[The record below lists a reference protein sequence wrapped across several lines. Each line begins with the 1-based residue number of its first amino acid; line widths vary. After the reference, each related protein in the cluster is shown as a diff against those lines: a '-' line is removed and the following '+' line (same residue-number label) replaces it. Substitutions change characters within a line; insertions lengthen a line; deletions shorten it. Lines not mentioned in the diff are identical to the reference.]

1 MYAKF
6 FKAATLS
13 GGSWSGFTDDFLF
26 ATDRIVSYEYTK
38 RFTRPGSFSMVL
50 PFDEGI
56 LNKLEINGTVLYD
69 GDWLWVQGISYD
81 SKIITLT
88 GTDAKGLLGTRISLY
103 SDPQVSGGQGYDIAT
118 GTTKACIQ
126 HYVENNGKAGTC
138 LAGRELPITSFA
150 GVDGLT
156 DDSYMARLE
165 YLSDIVAAL
174 CENAGIGYEMEGL
187 LSVAGFRL
195 TTVRGIDRSF
205 YNSADPPVPVVIFS
219 PKRRNVRSIAF
230 EYGVDNLYN
239 VVYGVDSN
247 ESVGV
252 TSRNASVD
260 VQLARRECTVS
271 VSEVTVSDPLFDKYA
286 LHQVEDNLATQS
298 CTVEAAVSGGYGTA
312 YHLGDIVSVQ
322 DIYTDN
328 MMSYQITEVT
338 KSYASG
344 SQTVT
349 LVFGTPKQKP
359 LQKIVNGF
367 LSGTLKRR

>member
-6 FKAATLS
+6 FKAPTYS
-13 GGSWSGFTDDFLF
+13 SSPQSWSKFTNDRLF

-38 RFTRPGSFSMVL
+38 RFTRPGNFSMIL

-56 LNKLEINGTVLYD
+56 LNKLEINGTIFYD

-81 SKIITLT
+81 SKTITLT

-138 LAGRELPITSFA
+138 LTGRELPITSFTGA
-150 GVDGLT
+150 DGLT

-165 YLSDIVAAL
+165 YLSDIVAEL
-174 CENAGIGYEMEGL
+174 CENAGIGYEMEGKL
-187 LSVAGFRL
+187 ESAGFRL
-195 TTVRGIDRSF
+195 KTVQGVDSSF
-205 YNSADPPVPVVIFS
+205 SQNERPRVIFS

-239 VVYGVDSN
+239 VVYGVDRN
-247 ESVGV
+247 EHVGV
-252 TSRNASVD
+252 AYRDTSGD

-271 VSEVTVSDPLFDKYA
+271 VSEVAFNNDLFAKYA

-298 CTVEAAVSGGYGTA
+298 CTVEAAVSSGYGTA
-312 YHLGDIVSVQ
+312 YQLGDIVSVQ

-338 KSYASG
+338 KSYAAG
-344 SQTVT
+344 QQNIT

>member
-13 GGSWSGFTDDFLF
+13 GSQWSDFTDDFLF
-26 ATDRIVSYEYTK
+26 ATDRVVQYEYTK
-38 RFTRPGSFSMVL
+38 RFTRPGNFSMVL
-50 PFDEGI
+50 PFDEGV
-56 LNKLEINGTVLYD
+56 LNKLEINGTIFYD

-81 SKIITLT
+81 SKTITLT

-118 GTTKACIQ
+118 GTTQACIQ
-126 HYVENNGKAGTC
+126 HYVENNGKVGTC
-138 LAGRELPITSFA
+138 LAGRELPITAFSGA
-150 GVDGLT
+150 DGLG

-174 CENAGIGYEMEGL
+174 CENAGIGYEMEGKL
-187 LSVAGFRL
+187 ESAGFQL
-195 TTVRGIDRSF
+195 TTVQGVDRSF
-205 YNSADPPVPVVIFS
+205 SNSADPPVPVVIFS

-239 VVYGVDSN
+239 VVYGVDSK
-247 ESVGV
+247 EHVGV
-252 TSRNASVD
+252 AYRDTSGD

-271 VSEVTVSDPLFDKYA
+271 VSEVAFNNDLFAKYA

-298 CTVEAAVSGGYGTA
+298 CTVEAAVSSGYGTA
-312 YHLGDIVSVQ
+312 YQLGDIVSVQ

-338 KSYASG
+338 KSYAAG
-344 SQTVT
+344 QQNIT

>member
-13 GGSWSGFTDDFLF
+13 ESQWSDYTDDFLF
-26 ATDRIVSYEYTK
+26 ATDRVVQYEYTK
-38 RFTRPGSFSMVL
+38 RFTRPGHFSMVL
-50 PFDEGI
+50 PFDEGG
-56 LNKLEINGTVLYD
+56 LNKLEINGTIFYD

-81 SKIITLT
+81 SKTITLT

-138 LAGRELPITSFA
+138 LTGRELPITSFA
-150 GVDGLT
+150 GADGLT

-174 CENAGIGYEMEGL
+174 CENAGIGYEMEGQL
-187 LSVAGFRL
+187 ESAGFRL
-195 TTVRGIDRSF
+195 KTVQGVDSSF
-205 YNSADPPVPVVIFS
+205 SQNERPRVIFS

-239 VVYGVDSN
+239 VVYGVDRN
-247 ESVGV
+247 EHVGV
-252 TSRNASVD
+252 AYRDTSGD

-271 VSEVTVSDPLFDKYA
+271 VSEVAFNNDLFAKYA

-298 CTVEAAVSGGYGTA
+298 CTVEAAVSSGYGTA
-312 YHLGDIVSVQ
+312 YQLGDIVSVQ

-338 KSYASG
+338 KSYAAG
-344 SQTVT
+344 QQNIT

>member
-6 FKAATLS
+6 FKAPTYS
-13 GGSWSGFTDDFLF
+13 SSSQSWSEFTNDRLF

-38 RFTRPGSFSMVL
+38 RFTRPGNFSMIL
-50 PFDEGI
+50 PFDEGV
-56 LNKLEINGTVLYD
+56 LNKLEINGTIFYD
-69 GDWLWVQGISYD
+69 GDWLWMQGISYD
-81 SKIITLT
+81 SKTITLT

-138 LAGRELPITSFA
+138 LTGRELPITSFA
-150 GVDGLT
+150 GADGLT

-165 YLSDIVAAL
+165 YLSDLVAAL
-174 CENAGIGYEMEGL
+174 CENAGIGYEVEGL
-187 LSVAGFRL
+187 LSAAGFRL
-195 TTVRGIDRSF
+195 KTVQGVDRSF
-205 YNSADPPVPVVIFS
+205 SQNERPRVIFS
-219 PKRRNVRSIAF
+219 PKRRNVRSMSF
-230 EYGVDNLYN
+230 EHGVDNLYN

-252 TSRNASVD
+252 TYRDAGGYVP
-260 VQLARRECTVS
+260 LARRECTVS

-298 CTVEAAVSGGYGTA
+298 CTVDAAVSGGYGTA

-344 SQTVT
+344 QQNIT